1 MARID
6 ADRRQPLGAKGMIEP
21 YRQRSGLEHYPFHG
35 WRPLADK
42 LGDEARIRCA
52 LATPDPFTCSADRD
66 CRLFHRHVQTK
77 LRLPH
82 VDGPLAA
89 PRWQSAGWIL
99 LIHAGEFV
107 ARLDHYMQHLNSD
120 HIRKYAAELCRMAV
134 FGTLNPLTPARL
146 QA

>member
-1 MARID
+1 MRASRTYGSVRGARHET
-6 ADRRQPLGAKGMIEP
+6 RVPT
-21 YRQRSGLEHYPFHG
+21 
-35 WRPLADK
+35 
-42 LGDEARIRCA
+42 
-52 LATPDPFTCSADRD
+52 ATG
-66 CRLFHRHVQTK
+66 
-77 LRLPH
+77 

-107 ARLDHYMQHLNSD
+107 ARLAHYMQHLDSD